1 VIIAN
6 IIKVLASKLRLLGQG
21 GWGVPKEFSR
31 LRVCSKC
38 IATIE
43 KVVTA

>member
-21 GWGVPKEFSR
+21 GWGFKEVFSR

-38 IATIE
+38 IATVE